1 MIQERPSMIKI
12 PFKGDYLEILYYWRQ
27 ELLVTEQELTSEQER
42 NLLSKS
48 SDMEG
53 EIDIKL

>member
-1 MIQERPSMIKI
+1 MIKI